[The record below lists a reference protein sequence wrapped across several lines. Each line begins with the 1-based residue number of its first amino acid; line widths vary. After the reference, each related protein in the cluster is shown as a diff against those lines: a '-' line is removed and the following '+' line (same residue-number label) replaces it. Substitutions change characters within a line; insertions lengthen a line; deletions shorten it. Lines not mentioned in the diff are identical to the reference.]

1 MLRFYH
7 NKVNEHDQMW
17 ETGIWKISM
26 KMTKKIENEY
36 LETLMKM
43 TKMKQMGIWKP

>member
-1 MLRFYH
+1 MNMTKCGKQVF
-7 NKVNEHDQMW
+7 
-17 ETGIWKISM
+17 GKISM
-26 KMTKKIENEY
+26 KMTKSIENEY